1 MKSPSNKNPKGG
13 FTLVEAVVAAA
24 LMSLL
29 VAASYIAVSQTMY
42 SARLMS
48 QRVTAQGMCM
58 ALYEDIHA
66 QAFDMVFSSND
77 EVSENSDAHYVEERR
92 QFMMAQGLGPGS
104 SNFEISFNTN
114 VSTKAE
120 EYISGAGA
128 SANIPPYKEITISCS
143 WIFKPPFASSDQ
155 SGLHTE
161 ELRGAI
167 FDIQPRNSENNSLN
181 INHMALNPHFDVTNP
196 AYALP
201 QYLRIVDENGIVYTK
216 ENLQNGTMPSSLNA
230 VSVAVTPGGGGQQDI
245 VVSGDA
251 KIKNDKRYSF
261 FSNGQTAA
269 SYISVQINESG
280 GRYFMNLYSSDATCC
295 IQ

>member
-1 MKSPSNKNPKGG
+1 MKSPNTKNCKGG
-13 FTLVEAVVAAA
+13 FTLVEAVVASA

-58 ALYEDIHA
+58 ALYEDMHA

-77 EVSENSDAHYVEERR
+77 DVSESSDAHYIEERR
-92 QFMMAQGLGPGS
+92 QFLMAQGLGPGS
-104 SNFEISFNTN
+104 SNFVISFNTN
-114 VSTKAE
+114 ISGKAE
-120 EYISGAGA
+120 EYISDAGA

-143 WIFKPPFASSDQ
+143 WIFRPPFASSDE

-181 INHMALNPHFDVTNP
+181 INHMALNPLFDVDNTT
-196 AYALP
+196 YAIP

-216 ENLQNGTMPSSLNA
+216 ENLKNGTMPSSLNA

-245 VVSGDA
+245 VASGDA

-261 FSNGQTAA
+261 FSNGQNAA
-269 SYISVQINESG
+269 SYISVQINQSG
-280 GRYFMNLYSSDATCC
+280 GKYFMNLYSSDATTCV
-295 IQ
+295 Q